1 MAYSQSA
8 DGFITSQPLISS
20 YESAASTSTLVHA
33 GVPASVRVL
42 NSYSHRPTVKMT
54 NQINEYIFVQTFDFT
69 YRVGQ
74 KVNPSFSLMWHY
86 KY

>member
-1 MAYSQSA
+1 
-8 DGFITSQPLISS
+8 
-20 YESAASTSTLVHA
+20 
-33 GVPASVRVL
+33 
-42 NSYSHRPTVKMT
+42 MT